1 MEENIMAT
9 DPLTVLFANDYCDV
23 QGGAEEILHFEAELL
38 TSAGHNV
45 TTVGF
50 RRPGEGR
57 EQVTDH
63 VLTESSNRV
72 RRIGEKVTIQPE
84 IYRGLRRLLS
94 SVDPD
99 VIHLHK
105 NVNYPTTVLLACRGY
120 PVVKTHHDFT
130 NVCPSGWAVYQDSH
144 EVCDGGPG
152 LKCVRH
158 GCKSAAEMAAYHGP
172 RHAARLPLQRTIVD
186 RHVAPSR
193 SLAAYLDRFDLPAQ
207 ALPNPRSRKF
217 GLDPSFGPGDEY
229 FAYLGT
235 HAEKKGV
242 EDLVRAT
249 EWVVKE
255 RNRSLRLH
263 IAGDGPLRDQ
273 LETQV
278 EKKGLQD
285 WISFEGFLPKPEL
298 RSLVANA
305 RAVVVPSIW
314 MENFPTVVSEAFS
327 LGRPVVGSDRGGI
340 PEMLDYGGR
349 GVVYPATDIAE
360 LGDAMLKLLVE
371 PERAAELGR
380 AGYNYAASELD
391 PERHRERL
399 TEVLR
404 SATTKAE

>member
-1 MEENIMAT
+1 MT
-9 DPLTVLFANDYCDV
+9 DDLTILFVNDYCDI

-38 TSAGHNV
+38 GSAGHNI

-50 RRPGEGR
+50 QRPGECR
-57 EQVTDH
+57 KQVTDRI
-63 VLTESSNRV
+63 LTESSNRV
-72 RRIGEKVTIQPE
+72 RRIAEKITVHPE
-84 IYRGLRRLLS
+84 IYCGLRRLLS

-99 VIHLHK
+99 VVHLHK

-152 LKCVRH
+152 WKCVRH
-158 GCKSAAEMAAYHGP
+158 GCKSVAEMTAYHGP
-172 RHAARLPLQRTIVD
+172 RHAARLPLQQTVVD
-186 RHVAPSR
+186 RHIAPSR
-193 SLAAYLDRFDLPAQ
+193 SLATYLDRFDLPAQ
-207 ALPNPRSRKF
+207 TLPNPRSQKF

-229 FAYLGT
+229 FVYLGT
-235 HAEKKGV
+235 HAEKKGISN
-242 EDLVRAT
+242 LVRAT
-249 EWVVKE
+249 EWIVEE
-255 RNRSLRLH
+255 RNRSLRLR
-263 IAGDGPLRDQ
+263 IAGDGPLRDR

-278 EKKGLQD
+278 KRKGLQD
-285 WISFEGFLPKPEL
+285 QISFEGFLPEPEL
-298 RSLVANA
+298 RSLVANS

-349 GVVYPATDIAE
+349 GEVYPATEITE
-360 LGDAMLKLLVE
+360 LGEAMLRLLDE
-371 PERAAELGR
+371 PERATKLGR
-380 AGYNYAASELD
+380 AGYKYAASELD
-391 PERHRERL
+391 PERHRKRL
-399 TEVLR
+399 TRVLR